1 MPLPF
6 LVNPASA
13 TPIFRQIADGLRG
26 AIARG
31 SLPPGTLIPSVR
43 AIAEELGVNPNTVHK
58 AVAEL
63 ERDGLVQ
70 AERGRGMVVLQGT
83 RSQARASGEDAL
95 LEVLMQAV
103 RLAADAGVSQERF
116 ETLLRRARKQQ
127 ALVAQGAA
135 DDDR

>member
-6 LVNPASA
+6 LVNPASS

-31 SLPPGTLIPSVR
+31 TMAPGTLIPSVR
-43 AIAEELGVNPNTVHK
+43 AIAEELGVNPTTVHK

-63 ERDGLVQ
+63 ERDGMVQ
-70 AERGRGMVVLQGT
+70 PERGRGMVVRQGT
-83 RSQARASGEDAL
+83 RSQARASGEEAL
-95 LEVLMQAV
+95 AELLVQAV
-103 RLAADAGVSQERF
+103 RLAVDTGVTPDRF
-116 ETLLRRARKQQ
+116 DTLLRKARRQH
-127 ALVAQGAA
+127 APVAQGAA